1 MAGEDVLRLHPQL
14 LSPARTVPV
23 SAAEELLQR
32 LAATEE
38 IVRPDAR
45 ACSRTAAASRTGSR
59 TVNTVSSSGTW
70 TRPDSAAR
78 AT

>member
-1 MAGEDVLRLHPQL
+1 M
-14 LSPARTVPV
+14 ST
-23 SAAEELLQR
+23 AEELLQGLR
-32 LAATEE
+32 GDRE

-59 TVNTVSSSGTW
+59 TVNTADSSGTG
-70 TRPDSAAR
+70 TRPDSAAW